1 MTSSWYTILSSR
13 HDLKERRDQ
22 HPFRG
27 ACRLANS
34 PLSRALLSPGLRL
47 IQKAVMAPFG
57 FMTFQLCLC
66 YEYRTELERHHEHDA
81 S

>member
-1 MTSSWYTILSSR
+1 VV
-13 HDLKERRDQ
+13 
-22 HPFRG
+22 
-27 ACRLANS
+27 
-34 PLSRALLSPGLRL
+34 RAGWPTPPSLVPCCPPGLRL